1 MLCFP
6 TKTNNVSHEYCLII
20 SGFSLFVCFVYV
32 APNENFISWFLFL
45 CSECVYL
52 IISFLGLCLLHIFL
66 MSVCIILL
74 CGSCLLHFIRDG
86 YNRNGDLKP
95 MDAEQFREHAHKMV
109 DFIADY
115 YKTIENFP
123 VLSQVQVFAISISL
137 RTLVSLNLY

>member
-1 MLCFP
+1 
-6 TKTNNVSHEYCLII
+6 
-20 SGFSLFVCFVYV
+20 
-32 APNENFISWFLFL
+32 
-45 CSECVYL
+45 
-52 IISFLGLCLLHIFL
+52 
-66 MSVCIILL
+66 
-74 CGSCLLHFIRDG
+74 
-86 YNRNGDLKP
+86 